1 MDRKGRARRDYD
13 ELENRRRNAAQL
25 FRKGKTQA
33 EVARQLGVSRQSVSR
48 WFQMWKKGGARALRR
63 AGSPGRNCRLNAA
76 QRKRVE
82 KALLKGA
89 QANGFNSNLWTLWR
103 VARVIEQET
112 GVHYHPGHV
121 WRVLQKMR
129 WSLQRPAK
137 RAKERKAE
145 AVEQWKEE
153 TWPELKKKLAK
164 SGDGSS
170 SKTRAVSPKSRR

>member
-1 MDRKGRARRDYD
+1 MDRKGRVRRDYD

-25 FRKGKTQA
+25 FRDGKRQA
-33 EVARQLGVSRQSVSR
+33 EVARRLGVSRQSVSR
-48 WFQMWKKGGARALRR
+48 WFQAWKKSGARALRR
-63 AGSPGRNCRLNAA
+63 TGSPGRNCRLNAA
-76 QRKRVE
+76 QLKRVE
-82 KALLKGA
+82 KTLLKGA

-121 WRVLQKMR
+121 WRVLEKMR

-137 RAKERKAE
+137 RAKERNAE
-145 AVEQWKEE
+145 AVEEWKAE

-164 SGDGSS
+164 CGDGCS
-170 SKTRAVSPKSRR
+170 SKMRAGSPKSRR